1 MIVNVSIDTI
11 IFKSDFSI
19 QQFSFQFMLNV
30 GNTMQE
36 DFGFLNV
43 NNCYAEKTAASNSRD
58 SIDLES
64 STSSI
69 FNKNTTKIKL
79 EDSPDINK
87 WSFNYGTNFLRTSDD
102 PLISSVNNGCDQ
114 VDNELLRRDSTCT
127 ETTSTLFDN
136 MNNTTKSRKMES
148 TEITTHVKRVTTR
161 TRRKGPLKLRFH
173 HQALPPEY
181 LNHYESQQ
189 QQQQL
194 NENLRQKQQQNH
206 PQQQQQQQQNV
217 TKKTHTKTSTPQ
229 MPKPPVAVPFE
240 KAKIE
245 DVKKNNE
252 SIISWLQNVLEM
264 QHTKETKSVPKTRT
278 IPIELI
284 PTPAPAPTS
293 SRTQCLSDLP
303 YMGEM
308 TLENMKPRRGRK
320 PKKADICHL
329 IYKNYGTVI
338 PGSNPTNSSVSATTS
353 VTEKKS
359 SETKKK
365 SATVAVKKSTVVK
378 TVKETKTSQHE
389 PLNLCIREKREDSSI
404 LISDDNESND
414 FPMPL
419 SSAFKPIVDPCEN
432 SSIDL
437 EFSSTIPSLISP
449 LDLSNDLPS
458 TKSPRPPS
466 ASSTSTPV
474 SPGYVYWP
482 NAGLFIHPMAFY
494 YQKMMNKNKLN
505 HDSSASSSSSSLSS
519 MMNQESST
527 LWDQNLS
534 PSSIDM
540 KVHDFEIKSEEGLNS
555 PPVLSEML
563 KNTTL
568 DSNKETQSCNPSQKR
583 KRSAIFIPPV
593 QSDNPTS
600 PTNEVSICKFK
611 FTGGAKPS
619 LQEKKILSVDSGGNF
634 RYYSGTGDKNMR
646 GYEFFPRESLMQSSL
661 QSSSHTNAFLNAESE
676 KIPIEL
682 LPPISSDLN
691 AKLLNLN
698 PELAESPNSNF
709 FPPQDIEKSDNDRLH
724 RKKKSSNRTTQRAKL
739 EKTFKEKGFLIQTQQ
754 LESAE
759 GATYCKFRQLKKFTR
774 YLFRSWKDYLP
785 AEDGVPI
792 PADCQTYPN
801 NFNHHE
807 NNNNTTSN
815 NDNNKDSSP

>member
-1 MIVNVSIDTI
+1 M
-11 IFKSDFSI
+11 
-19 QQFSFQFMLNV
+19 SFF
-30 GNTMQE
+30 
-36 DFGFLNV
+36 
-43 NNCYAEKTAASNSRD
+43 R
-58 SIDLES
+58 
-64 STSSI
+64 
-69 FNKNTTKIKL
+69 
-79 EDSPDINK
+79 
-87 WSFNYGTNFLRTSDD
+87 RTSDD
-102 PLISSVNNGCDQ
+102 PLISSVNSDQ

-127 ETTSTLFDN
+127 ETSSALFDN
-136 MNNTTKSRKMES
+136 MNNPQKSRKMDS

-189 QQQQL
+189 QQL
-194 NENLRQKQQQNH
+194 HENLRQKQQSQ
-206 PQQQQQQQQNV
+206 PQSTV
-217 TKKTHTKTSTPQ
+217 KKTQTKISAT
-229 MPKPPVAVPFE
+229 PPVATTTAATTE
-240 KAKIE
+240 KSKNVE
-245 DVKKNNE
+245 MKKTNE
-252 SIISWLQNVLEM
+252 NIINWLQNVLDM
-264 QHTKETKSVPKTRT
+264 QKNNNNNNTKPVPKTRT
-278 IPIELI
+278 IPIEI
-284 PTPAPAPTS
+284 NPPPA
-293 SRTQCLSDLP
+293 RTQSLKDLP

-338 PGSNPTNSSVSATTS
+338 PGSNASNSTVSVTTS
-353 VTEKKS
+353 VNEKKSNDMTISKKKNSIVSVKKS
-359 SETKKK
+359 SE
-365 SATVAVKKSTVVK
+365 VKN
-378 TVKETKTSQHE
+378 VKEVKIAQNE
-389 PLNLCIREKREDSSI
+389 PLNLCIREKKEESSI
-404 LISDDNESND
+404 LISDDNESNE
-414 FPMPL
+414 FPM
-419 SSAFKPIVDPCEN
+419 SKRDGFHTCDTN
-432 SSIDL
+432 SIDL

-449 LDLSNDLPS
+449 LDLSSDLPVN
-458 TKSPRPPS
+458 KSPTP
-466 ASSTSTPV
+466 ASTSTASTPA

-494 YQKMMNKNKLN
+494 YQKMMNKSKLN

-519 MMNQESST
+519 MMNQESTT

-534 PSSIDM
+534 PSSIEM
-540 KVHDFEIKSEEGLNS
+540 KVHDFDIKCEEGLTS

-563 KNTTL
+563 KNTSL
-568 DSNKETQSCNPSQKR
+568 DPNKEAQSVNQSQKR

-593 QSDNPTS
+593 QIDNSTS

-646 GYEFFPRESLMQSSL
+646 GYEFFPRENLMQSSL
-661 QSSSHTNAFLNAESE
+661 SSSSHTSAFLNAESE

-682 LPPISSDLN
+682 LPTISSDLN
-691 AKLLNLN
+691 AKLLNLS
-698 PELAESPNSNF
+698 PDIAESQKLIEANL
-709 FPPQDIEKSDNDRLH
+709 FPGPEQDSKSENERLH
-724 RKKKSSNRTTQRAKL
+724 RKKKSTNRSVQRAKL

-785 AEDGVPI
+785 MEEGLSI
-792 PADCQTYPN
+792 PADCHIYPTN
-801 NFNHHE
+801 MNHH
-807 NNNNTTSN
+807 
-815 NDNNKDSSP
+815 DNETDRNKSSSP